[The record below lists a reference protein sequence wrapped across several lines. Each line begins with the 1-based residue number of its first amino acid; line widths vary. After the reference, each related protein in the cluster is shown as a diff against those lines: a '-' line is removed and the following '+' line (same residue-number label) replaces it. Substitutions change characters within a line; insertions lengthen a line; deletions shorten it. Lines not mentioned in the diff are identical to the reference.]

1 MSKRPSFMQRFG
13 SQHGNGYQT
22 LLRSARNHF
31 YTTIPL
37 VCGRTSRKRL
47 VLVRSKVLGQFA
59 NSSTVH
65 YKYSRWNLENL
76 QHQFQMQISPKPKT
90 FSPFFIASM
99 KSTLNSEYFE
109 KKDQSHSLS
118 ITEIIDCEPGSY

>member
-1 MSKRPSFMQRFG
+1 MKSTLNSEYFEKKDQSHSFSITEIIYCETGSYWKSKRPSFMQRFG

-47 VLVRSKVLGQFA
+47 VLVRSEVLGQFA
-59 NSSTVH
+59 NTSTVH
-65 YKYSRWNLENL
+65 
-76 QHQFQMQISPKPKT
+76 
-90 FSPFFIASM
+90 
-99 KSTLNSEYFE
+99 
-109 KKDQSHSLS
+109 
-118 ITEIIDCEPGSY
+118 